1 MPAPPGPCLC
11 PPSAPSP
18 VAPGWHLVT
27 PSGFCSHPS
36 HCCARSPVL
45 PRGAQPSAVPP
56 SAAASRP
63 GPGCRRLAGTAV
75 RDVMAPAYRQSLVHL
90 AWMCLFSS
98 VPHGGAKVL
107 ERTFEEWMRYRDECL
122 RRMASEPYPAGLF
135 CNRTFDMYAC
145 WPDGTGLGSRGSL
158 VGVRSLCCFVPAVKH
173 GLVSRRCGVDG
184 QWVTVNG
191 SQPWRDYSQ
200 CEEEMEAGAPQVLY
214 TVGYSLSLLTLVSA
228 LLVLTVFRKLHC
240 TRNYIHANLFA
251 SFGLRATSVMVKDA
265 LLERRWGMEVVQV
278 ADWQAL
284 LSHEAALGCR
294 AAQVL
299 MQYCILANHYWFLV
313 EAVYLYKLLI
323 GAVFSEKNYYRLYLY
338 LGWGTPVVFVVPWM
352 AAKYLKENA
361 ECWALNENMAYWWII
376 RIPILL
382 ASLINLLIFMRIL
395 KVILAKLRA
404 NQKGYADYKLRLAKA
419 TLTLIPLFGIHEV
432 VFIFATDEQTTGI
445 LRYVKVFFTLFLNSF
460 QGFLV
465 AVLYC
470 FANKEV
476 KSEMK
481 KKWQLWKL
489 DHPALCCTQ

>member
-1 MPAPPGPCLC
+1 
-11 PPSAPSP
+11 
-18 VAPGWHLVT
+18 
-27 PSGFCSHPS
+27 
-36 HCCARSPVL
+36 L
-45 PRGAQPSAVPP
+45 PQ
-56 SAAASRP
+56 
-63 GPGCRRLAGTAV
+63 
-75 RDVMAPAYRQSLVHL
+75 
-90 AWMCLFSS
+90 
-98 VPHGGAKVL
+98 
-107 ERTFEEWMRYRDECL
+107 
-122 RRMASEPYPAGLF
+122 
-135 CNRTFDMYAC
+135 
-145 WPDGTGLGSRGSL
+145 
-158 VGVRSLCCFVPAVKH
+158 
-173 GLVSRRCGVDG
+173 
-184 QWVTVNG
+184 
-191 SQPWRDYSQ
+191 
-200 CEEEMEAGAPQVLY
+200 
-214 TVGYSLSLLTLVSA
+214 
-228 LLVLTVFRKLHC
+228 
-240 TRNYIHANLFA
+240 
-251 SFGLRATSVMVKDA
+251 
-265 LLERRWGMEVVQV
+265 
-278 ADWQAL
+278 
-284 LSHEAALGCR
+284 AALGCR

-352 AAKYLKENA
+352 AAKYLKENGGLRGVGVLGYA
-361 ECWALNENMAYWWII
+361 CPLHCL
-376 RIPILL
+376 PPPQ
-382 ASLINLLIFMRIL
+382 INLLIFMRIL

-489 DHPALCCTQ
+489 DH

>member
-1 MPAPPGPCLC
+1 MRN
-11 PPSAPSP
+11 
-18 VAPGWHLVT
+18 VHI
-27 PSGFCSHPS
+27 GFCSL
-36 HCCARSPVL
+36 RIL
-45 PRGAQPSAVPP
+45 QF
-56 SAAASRP
+56 
-63 GPGCRRLAGTAV
+63 
-75 RDVMAPAYRQSLVHL
+75 
-90 AWMCLFSS
+90 AWICVYFSIQTC
-98 VPHGGAKVL
+98 GAKIL
-107 ERTFEEWMRYRDECL
+107 EKTFEEWMRYRDECFKKMESTP
-122 RRMASEPYPAGLF
+122 RPVGLH

-145 WPDGTGLGSRGSL
+145 WPDGMLGATISVSCPFYL
-158 VGVRSLCCFVPAVKH
+158 PWFDKVKH
-173 GLVSRRCGVDG
+173 GFVSRRCGQDG
-184 QWVTVNG
+184 RWVTGN
-191 SQPWRDYSQ
+191 STQPWRNSSQ
-200 CEEEMEAGAPQVLY
+200 CEEEMEVAKEEEGTRNLMVSFKVLY
-214 TVGYSLSLLTLVSA
+214 TVGYSLSLLA
-228 LLVLTVFRKLHC
+228 LISSLLILTVFRKLRC

-251 SFGLRATSVMVKDA
+251 SFGLRAISVIVKDA
-265 LLERRWGMEVVQV
+265 LLEKRWGMELTEVS
-278 ADWQAL
+278 DWETL
-284 LSHEAALGCR
+284 LSNEAAIGCR
-294 AAQVL
+294 VAQVV

-323 GAVFSEKNYYRLYLY
+323 GAVFSEKNYYTLYLY

-382 ASLINLLIFMRIL
+382 ASLINLVIFTRIL

-445 LRYVKVFFTLFLNSF
+445 LRYIKVFVTLFLNSF
-460 QGFLV
+460 QGLMV

-489 DHPALCCTQ
+489 DQQAPCCTR

>member
-1 MPAPPGPCLC
+1 MRN
-11 PPSAPSP
+11 
-18 VAPGWHLVT
+18 VHI
-27 PSGFCSHPS
+27 GFCSL
-36 HCCARSPVL
+36 RIL
-45 PRGAQPSAVPP
+45 QF
-56 SAAASRP
+56 
-63 GPGCRRLAGTAV
+63 
-75 RDVMAPAYRQSLVHL
+75 
-90 AWMCLFSS
+90 AWICVYFSIQTC
-98 VPHGGAKVL
+98 GAKIL
-107 ERTFEEWMRYRDECL
+107 EKTFEDWMRYRDECFKK
-122 RRMASEPYPAGLF
+122 MENTPHPAGLH

-145 WPDGTGLGSRGSL
+145 WPDGMLGTTISVSCPFYL
-158 VGVRSLCCFVPAVKH
+158 PWFEKVKH
-173 GLVSRRCGVDG
+173 GIVSRRCGRDG
-184 QWVTVNG
+184 RWVTVN
-191 SQPWRDYSQ
+191 STQPWRNSSQ
-200 CEEEMEAGAPQVLY
+200 CEDEMEVTREEEVTRNLMVSFKVLY
-214 TVGYSLSLLTLVSA
+214 TVGYSLSLLALISA
-228 LLVLTVFRKLHC
+228 LLILTVFRKLRC
-240 TRNYIHANLFA
+240 TRNYIHTNLFA
-251 SFGLRATSVMVKDA
+251 SFGLRAISVIVKDA
-265 LLERRWGMEVVQV
+265 LMEKRWGMELIEVS
-278 ADWQAL
+278 DWETL
-284 LSHEAALGCR
+284 LSNEAAIGCR
-294 AAQVL
+294 VAQVV

-323 GAVFSEKNYYRLYLY
+323 GAVFSEKNYYTLYLY

-382 ASLINLLIFMRIL
+382 ASLINLVIFTRIL

-445 LRYVKVFFTLFLNSF
+445 LRYIKVFFTLFLNSF
-460 QGFLV
+460 QGLMV

-489 DHPALCCTQ
+489 DQQAPCCARR

>member
-1 MPAPPGPCLC
+1 
-11 PPSAPSP
+11 
-18 VAPGWHLVT
+18 
-27 PSGFCSHPS
+27 
-36 HCCARSPVL
+36 
-45 PRGAQPSAVPP
+45 Q
-56 SAAASRP
+56 
-63 GPGCRRLAGTAV
+63 
-75 RDVMAPAYRQSLVHL
+75 
-90 AWMCLFSS
+90 
-98 VPHGGAKVL
+98 
-107 ERTFEEWMRYRDECL
+107 
-122 RRMASEPYPAGLF
+122 
-135 CNRTFDMYAC
+135 
-145 WPDGTGLGSRGSL
+145 
-158 VGVRSLCCFVPAVKH
+158 
-173 GLVSRRCGVDG
+173 
-184 QWVTVNG
+184 
-191 SQPWRDYSQ
+191 
-200 CEEEMEAGAPQVLY
+200 
-214 TVGYSLSLLTLVSA
+214 
-228 LLVLTVFRKLHC
+228 
-240 TRNYIHANLFA
+240 
-251 SFGLRATSVMVKDA
+251 
-265 LLERRWGMEVVQV
+265 
-278 ADWQAL
+278 
-284 LSHEAALGCR
+284 AALGCR

-361 ECWALNENMAYWWII
+361 EGCH
-376 RIPILL
+376 LL
-382 ASLINLLIFMRIL
+382 LLPRVPPRGGGAGLCVPLRCLPLSQINLLIFMRIL

-489 DHPALCCTQ
+489 DH

>member
-1 MPAPPGPCLC
+1 
-11 PPSAPSP
+11 
-18 VAPGWHLVT
+18 
-27 PSGFCSHPS
+27 
-36 HCCARSPVL
+36 L
-45 PRGAQPSAVPP
+45 PRQ
-56 SAAASRP
+56 
-63 GPGCRRLAGTAV
+63 
-75 RDVMAPAYRQSLVHL
+75 
-90 AWMCLFSS
+90 
-98 VPHGGAKVL
+98 
-107 ERTFEEWMRYRDECL
+107 
-122 RRMASEPYPAGLF
+122 
-135 CNRTFDMYAC
+135 
-145 WPDGTGLGSRGSL
+145 
-158 VGVRSLCCFVPAVKH
+158 
-173 GLVSRRCGVDG
+173 
-184 QWVTVNG
+184 
-191 SQPWRDYSQ
+191 
-200 CEEEMEAGAPQVLY
+200 
-214 TVGYSLSLLTLVSA
+214 
-228 LLVLTVFRKLHC
+228 
-240 TRNYIHANLFA
+240 
-251 SFGLRATSVMVKDA
+251 
-265 LLERRWGMEVVQV
+265 
-278 ADWQAL
+278 
-284 LSHEAALGCR
+284 AALGCR

-361 ECWALNENMAYWWII
+361 DTALAAQGCYLPPGECPCVPL
-376 RIPILL
+376 PCLP
-382 ASLINLLIFMRIL
+382 SQINLLIFMRIL

-432 VFIFATDEQTTGI
+432 VFIFATDEQTTGV

-489 DHPALCCTQ
+489 DH

>member
-1 MPAPPGPCLC
+1 
-11 PPSAPSP
+11 
-18 VAPGWHLVT
+18 
-27 PSGFCSHPS
+27 
-36 HCCARSPVL
+36 
-45 PRGAQPSAVPP
+45 
-56 SAAASRP
+56 
-63 GPGCRRLAGTAV
+63 
-75 RDVMAPAYRQSLVHL
+75 
-90 AWMCLFSS
+90 
-98 VPHGGAKVL
+98 
-107 ERTFEEWMRYRDECL
+107 
-122 RRMASEPYPAGLF
+122 
-135 CNRTFDMYAC
+135 
-145 WPDGTGLGSRGSL
+145 
-158 VGVRSLCCFVPAVKH
+158 
-173 GLVSRRCGVDG
+173 
-184 QWVTVNG
+184 
-191 SQPWRDYSQ
+191 
-200 CEEEMEAGAPQVLY
+200 
-214 TVGYSLSLLTLVSA
+214 LL
-228 LLVLTVFRKLHC
+228 
-240 TRNYIHANLFA
+240 
-251 SFGLRATSVMVKDA
+251 
-265 LLERRWGMEVVQV
+265 
-278 ADWQAL
+278 WQ
-284 LSHEAALGCR
+284 AALGCR

-361 ECWALNENMAYWWII
+361 DWGCCKGWGCWALCVPYALY
-376 RIPILL
+376 PLPPPQ
-382 ASLINLLIFMRIL
+382 INLLIFMRIL

-489 DHPALCCTQ
+489 DH

>member
-1 MPAPPGPCLC
+1 
-11 PPSAPSP
+11 
-18 VAPGWHLVT
+18 
-27 PSGFCSHPS
+27 
-36 HCCARSPVL
+36 L
-45 PRGAQPSAVPP
+45 P
-56 SAAASRP
+56 
-63 GPGCRRLAGTAV
+63 
-75 RDVMAPAYRQSLVHL
+75 
-90 AWMCLFSS
+90 
-98 VPHGGAKVL
+98 
-107 ERTFEEWMRYRDECL
+107 
-122 RRMASEPYPAGLF
+122 
-135 CNRTFDMYAC
+135 
-145 WPDGTGLGSRGSL
+145 
-158 VGVRSLCCFVPAVKH
+158 
-173 GLVSRRCGVDG
+173 
-184 QWVTVNG
+184 
-191 SQPWRDYSQ
+191 
-200 CEEEMEAGAPQVLY
+200 
-214 TVGYSLSLLTLVSA
+214 
-228 LLVLTVFRKLHC
+228 
-240 TRNYIHANLFA
+240 
-251 SFGLRATSVMVKDA
+251 
-265 LLERRWGMEVVQV
+265 
-278 ADWQAL
+278 WQ
-284 LSHEAALGCR
+284 AALGCR

-361 ECWALNENMAYWWII
+361 DHGGGAGLCVPL
-376 RIPILL
+376 PCL
-382 ASLINLLIFMRIL
+382 SSQINLLIFMRIL

-489 DHPALCCTQ
+489 DH